1 MPGIPLPKI
10 RKRPSL
16 PNSARQRMA
25 IYQAGCHM
33 LLRDLGASLPWKDIA
48 AWAAGPNQPLPLGA
62 DNRSLSALMAKKETP
77 P

>member
-16 PNSARQRMA
+16 PNSARQRLA

-33 LLRDLGASLPWKDIA
+33 LLRDLGASLPWKDSA
-48 AWAAGPNQPLPLGA
+48 AWTADPNQPLPSGT
-62 DNRSLSALMAKKETP
+62 DNSLLSAFMAKKETP